1 MSVRAAD
8 ALGAMRDM
16 PLLSFGQLAI
26 RGLVVVAPHPDD
38 ESLGCGGLIA
48 AATTDGIPVRIVV
61 VSDGAGSHPNSVA
74 YPPAPLRLLRES
86 ETLTAAAELGVAA
99 DAVAFLGLPDRYV
112 PSEGPDAGAAV
123 TSIVQIAQACGADL
137 MTVTWQHDP
146 HHDHQATFALACAA
160 CDQLPA
166 IRLCA
171 YPIWGWTLP
180 PDQVLPEGLPQ
191 GFRLAVEAH
200 LPAKRR
206 AIAAHRSQISR
217 MIDDDPDRF
226 MLSAADL
233 ARFDQ
238 PYETYIGVVG

>member
-8 ALGAMRDM
+8 ALAAMGDM

-48 AATTDGIPVRIVV
+48 AATNDGIPVRDRCRQRRRRIASELGVL
-61 VSDGAGSHPNSVA
+61 SACA
-74 YPPAPLRLLRES
+74 PATPARERDA
-86 ETLTAAAELGVAA
+86 TAAAELGVAA
-99 DAVAFLGLPDRYV
+99 DAVAFLGLPDRHV
-112 PSEGPDAGAAV
+112 PSEGPDAAAAV
-123 TSIVQIAQACGADL
+123 TSIVEIAQACGADL

-146 HHDHQATFALACAA
+146 HHDHQAAFALARAA

-180 PDQVLPEGLPQ
+180 PDHVLPEGLPQ
-191 GFRLAVEAH
+191 GFRLAVEAQ

-217 MIDDDPDRF
+217 MIDDDPDSF

-238 PYETYIGVVG
+238 PYETYIRVVG

>member
-8 ALGAMRDM
+8 ALSAMKAM

-26 RGLVVVAPHPDD
+26 RGLIVVAPHPDD

-48 AATTDGIPVRIVV
+48 AARTDGIPVRIVV
-61 VSDGAGSHPNSVA
+61 VSDGAGSHPNSVS
-74 YPPAPLRLLRES
+74 YPPERLRRLRER
-86 ETLTAAAELGVAA
+86 ETLAAVAELGVPA
-99 DAVAFLGLPDRYV
+99 DAVSFLGLPDRYV
-112 PSEGPDAGAAV
+112 PTEGPEAAAAIA
-123 TSIVQIAQACGADL
+123 SIVAIAQACGAEL

-146 HHDHQATFALACAA
+146 HHDHQAAFALARAA
-160 CDQLPA
+160 CDRLPGV
-166 IRLCA
+166 RLCA

-180 PDQVLPEGLPQ
+180 ADHALPGDIPQ
-191 GFRLAVEAH
+191 GFRLAIEGH

-217 MIDDDPDRF
+217 LIDDDPAGF
-226 MLSAADL
+226 MLSADDL

-238 PYETYIGVVG
+238 PYETFIKVVG

>member
-1 MSVRAAD
+1 
-8 ALGAMRDM
+8 
-16 PLLSFGQLAI
+16 
-26 RGLVVVAPHPDD
+26 
-38 ESLGCGGLIA
+38 
-48 AATTDGIPVRIVV
+48 
-61 VSDGAGSHPNSVA
+61 
-74 YPPAPLRLLRES
+74 
-86 ETLTAAAELGVAA
+86 
-99 DAVAFLGLPDRYV
+99 LPDRYV
-112 PSEGPDAGAAV
+112 PSEGPDAAAAV
-123 TSIVQIAQACGADL
+123 TSIVEIAQACGADL

-146 HHDHQATFALACAA
+146 HHDHQAAYALARAA

-180 PDQVLPEGLPQ
+180 PDHVLPEGLPQ
-191 GFRLAVEAH
+191 GFRLAVEAQ

-217 MIDDDPDRF
+217 MIDDDPDSF

-238 PYETYIGVVG
+238 PYETYIRVVG